1 MLTTAINKKDPN
13 LPTAPPR
20 QQVEIGNG
28 QRGDIE
34 GPNPSNGKEPSS
46 EQEQKPAS
54 QPTEKKDEPNKE
66 LCTDES
72 FKYAFCGPVLMD

>member
-13 LPTAPPR
+13 LPTAPTR

-54 QPTEKKDEPNKE
+54 QSTEKKDEPNKE

-72 FKYAFCGPVLMD
+72 FKYAVCGPVLMD